1 MNPDNPIKRTQA
13 DTVRLAIYE
22 ENAER
27 SRELRAALA
36 LQADFTVVGETRD
49 ARELETL
56 LARAP
61 CEVAILDLDAPR
73 SANVAA
79 FLALRKR
86 FPQVK
91 TLVLA
96 EKKNL
101 EIFKRTVGPI
111 ADGFLAR
118 KAQPDHIAEAIRS
131 LLGGATPPADHA
143 AYFRSDRDAP
153 QPIEPAARPFHED
166 PLARLTRRELQVLT
180 LVAGGKMNREVAAE
194 LGISKRTVEFHRAN
208 LMDKLALGN
217 VADLVKFAVERRLI

>member
-1 MNPDNPIKRTQA
+1 MNPDKSTQRTQA
-13 DTVRLAIYE
+13 DTVRLALYE
-22 ENAER
+22 ENSER

-36 LQADFTVVGETRD
+36 QQPDFTIVGETRE
-49 ARELETL
+49 ARELEAL
-56 LARAP
+56 LARAQ
-61 CEVAILDLDAPR
+61 CDAAILDLDAPR

-86 FPQVK
+86 FPRVK

-111 ADGFLAR
+111 ADGFLPRATPPER
-118 KAQPDHIAEAIRS
+118 IADAIRS
-131 LLGGATPPADHA
+131 LLGGESPPADHA
-143 AYFRSDRDAP
+143 AYFRSERDAP
-153 QPIEPAARPFHED
+153 PPVEPAVRPFHED

-208 LMDKLALGN
+208 LMDKLGLGN

>member
-1 MNPDNPIKRTQA
+1 MRI
-13 DTVRLAIYE
+13 AIYE
-22 ENAER
+22 ENSER
-27 SRELRAALA
+27 SRALRAALA
-36 LQADFTVVGETRD
+36 QQSDFTIVGETRE

-56 LARAP
+56 LARTE
-61 CEVAILDLDAPR
+61 CEAAILDLDAPR

-111 ADGFLAR
+111 ADGFLSRAAPAER
-118 KAQPDHIAEAIRS
+118 IAEAIRS
-131 LLGGATPPADHA
+131 LLGGESPPADHA
-143 AYFRSDRDAP
+143 AYFRSERDSAP
-153 QPIEPAARPFHED
+153 PLEPTVRPYHED
-166 PLARLTRRELQVLT
+166 PLGRLTRRELQVLT

-208 LMDKLALGN
+208 LMDKLNLGN